1 MKLSCNYINNH
12 HRVPN
17 KSLYLHHAKGIDK
30 VHIPDGGIRQ
40 KKANQWSNTKAAL
53 MWLPSGH
60 SILSNIPL
68 LNIRHLKRIWHSALL
83 WGNGHG
89 QEWFLPL
96 HGGRDLSVHYAWD
109 LQCLSGPTNYLSSK
123 LIRFTVLDTK
133 TWVIRRVIWWLEKL
147 IAHWEVYKRCKD
159 DSQTCVTLRHND
171 PFNSHW
177 DLLLTVVLK
186 LLSTAFH
193 IGFGTRVRFIM
204 NCH

>member
-1 MKLSCNYINNH
+1 MRKVLTRYTYPMGVFDRRKQINGAILRLHSCDFHQDIQYCQIYH
-12 HRVPN
+12 C
-17 KSLYLHHAKGIDK
+17 LIF
-30 VHIPDGGIRQ
+30 
-40 KKANQWSNTKAAL
+40 
-53 MWLPSGH
+53 
-60 SILSNIPL
+60 
-68 LNIRHLKRIWHSALL
+68 RHLKRIWHLALL
-83 WGNGHG
+83 WGMIIVMVKSDFYHCN
-89 QEWFLPL
+89 
-96 HGGRDLSVHYAWD
+96 GGRDLFVHYAWD
-109 LQCLSGPTNYLSSK
+109 LQCLSQPTNYLSSK

-147 IAHWEVYKRCKD
+147 ISHWEVYKRCKD

-204 NCH
+204 TCH